1 MPSITAGPLQ
11 ANHNPASQMLPQF
24 RLARN
29 PQLGPPGSRSSRVTA
44 VVDLPW
50 SLPVS
55 SKRPDPGW
63 AQVLLLSELPTAPRG
78 MQVEAATILRHS
90 ALAEPMTACD
100 IRGVGTAVKYHH
112 LPPVVRPHGR
122 DPGSDMRNAQRRL
135 GSSTGRRCEF
145 AAPADV

>member
-55 SKRPDPGW
+55 LTRPDAGW

-78 MQVEAATILRHS
+78 MPVEAATILPPS
-90 ALAEPMTACD
+90 C
-100 IRGVGTAVKYHH
+100 GT
-112 LPPVVRPHGR
+112 
-122 DPGSDMRNAQRRL
+122 RRWP
-135 GSSTGRRCEF
+135 SR
-145 AAPADV
+145 